1 MAQKFPYTPT
11 VGALVQ
17 FLTQLRKSFPLNVD
31 SGILKKLGLASNNES
46 YILNVIR
53 FLGLIDDKGAKNPKH
68 QSLFSIADD
77 AKFSAEFSKVV
88 HDAYGDLFKLHGE
101 DAWQL
106 PKPALS
112 TFFRQSDGT
121 SAIVGDRQVA
131 TFVALAE
138 FSKTR
143 TASASPKPTSP
154 AVTKKSKP
162 QTASK
167 AEQKKSGNDASNST
181 RHSAEGAKK
190 FEFSRDVG
198 ISVKIEVILPTDASG
213 ETYEHIFRSIRQNL
227 ID

>member
-17 FLTQLRKSFPLNVD
+17 FLSQLRKSFPPNVD

-53 FLGLIDDKGAKNPKH
+53 FLGLIDEKGAKNPKH
-68 QSLFSIADD
+68 QALFSIADD
-77 AKFSAEFSKVV
+77 DKFAAEFSKLV
-88 HDAYGDLFKLHGE
+88 HEAYGDLFKLHGE

-106 PKPALS
+106 PKPTLS

-121 SAIVGDRQVA
+121 SAIVGDRQVS

-138 FSKTR
+138 FSKKR
-143 TASASPKPTSP
+143 TASTTQKPAAP
-154 AVTKKSKP
+154 NAGIKKSKP
-162 QTASK
+162 PSASK
-167 AEQKKSGNDASNST
+167 VEKAKSRHAPPVTIVGENVKKL
-181 RHSAEGAKK
+181 
-190 FEFSRDVG
+190 EFSRDVG
-198 ISVKIEVILPTDASG
+198 ISVKIEVILPTDASK